1 VNGSTTHA
9 DPKSKPKKKARK
21 MEEIKYDVREDGNL
35 LAAALL
41 IWILR
46 NTLKLGDGWEMKLS
60 LLESS
65 LQDPAEDIFL
75 NNILSRLLMPDKEL
89 QLLNPER
96 DDIPM
101 GMWKK
106 RLYQQLKEWAWQP
119 ELLQEAIDRLD
130 SDEDSSSE
138 VDDSGDESGSSS
150 SIDGSE
156 DDEDS
161 CKENHTCSIQCI
173 NRAPETEDDMK
184 GIASEHSRA
193 IPQASLENQRQGQEK
208 MWKKFKRKE
217 LATWRR
223 QDLEDELNDLS
234 LVLRLVPN
242 LSNLLELGPS
252 FFEQIPTN
260 EKANILLASC
270 EQLVSRSET
279 ARDVIARTHHSDLRP
294 TELGEDSSKRTYY
307 HFHQFSLDC
316 RLYRTRGPLKN
327 ARDKGLE
334 LVCSDIESLSSFL
347 KGMCKSSGR
356 KDRELG
362 EALEHLEDHMKEQLE
377 IAQKKEIR
385 EERVKA
391 LMAMPRRRSSRNTAS
406 RTFQNDSSQTVY
418 GTMFVSPTL

>member
-1 VNGSTTHA
+1 
-9 DPKSKPKKKARK
+9 
-21 MEEIKYDVREDGNL
+21 
-35 LAAALL
+35 
-41 IWILR
+41 
-46 NTLKLGDGWEMKLS
+46 
-60 LLESS
+60 
-65 LQDPAEDIFL
+65 
-75 NNILSRLLMPDKEL
+75 
-89 QLLNPER
+89 
-96 DDIPM
+96 
-101 GMWKK
+101 
-106 RLYQQLKEWAWQP
+106 
-119 ELLQEAIDRLD
+119 
-130 SDEDSSSE
+130 
-138 VDDSGDESGSSS
+138 
-150 SIDGSE
+150 
-156 DDEDS
+156 
-161 CKENHTCSIQCI
+161 
-173 NRAPETEDDMK
+173 
-184 GIASEHSRA
+184 
-193 IPQASLENQRQGQEK
+193 